1 MQVLYSAR
9 NGPIRSARVPDG
21 GWMPSHGEWSRRE
34 FLCATTAD
42 AAALAIGAPALDGET
57 PPTELWELFAADA
70 VAAMKRGDI
79 TAERY
84 ASALLARCKAAE
96 SLNAFITLEPERV
109 LESARAA
116 DKRRASGLRLG
127 ALHGLPVPIKDSVN
141 TKDMP
146 TTGGTRALL
155 GFRPGVDAPLVTRLR
170 EAGAIVLGKTN
181 LHEISMGY
189 TSANFTTG
197 AVHNP
202 YDVNRIPG
210 GSSGGSAA
218 AVAARLT
225 PLSVAEDTAG
235 SIRVP
240 AAMCGIVGFRPTTG
254 RYPSQGVLPMTALF
268 DQLGPHARTVG
279 DVILFD
285 RAITGDQTAIPPRSL
300 RGVKFAVVR
309 DYYFAELNSEVRR
322 LVDAALRR
330 LTDAGAR
337 IVELKIPDLA
347 ELTDK
352 TAFPVILHD
361 LAPSIAAYL
370 AEFGAGVSIEQVFRE
385 VGPNIKG
392 TLTATASLVPSD
404 ADYRVLVSVTR
415 PSLQARFASAFKSS
429 GASAIVF
436 PTTPAPA
443 VPITQGPTIMVGRR
457 EMPLDPYFGRN
468 VVPGSTAGLPGLVLP
483 AGLTRDGL
491 PVGIEFDGPIGTDRV
506 LLALGVSLQQ
516 ALGRIPAP
524 KV

>member
-1 MQVLYSAR
+1 
-9 NGPIRSARVPDG
+9 
-21 GWMPSHGEWSRRE
+21 MPSHSEWSRRE
-34 FLCATTAD
+34 FLCATTAG
-42 AAALAIGAPALDGET
+42 AAALALGAPPLDATT
-57 PPTELWELFAADA
+57 PPTELWELSAGDA
-70 VAAMKRGDI
+70 VAAMKRGDM

-84 ASALLARCKAAE
+84 ASALLARCKTAE

-116 DKRRASGLRLG
+116 DKRRMSGGRLG
-127 ALHGLPVPIKDSVN
+127 TLHGLPVPIKDSVN
-141 TKDMP
+141 TKDLP
-146 TTGGTRALL
+146 TSGGTRALL
-155 GFRPGVDAPLVTRLR
+155 GFHPGVDAPLVTRLFD
-170 EAGAIVLGKTN
+170 AGAIVLGKTN

-197 AVHNP
+197 AVRNP

-218 AVAARLT
+218 AVAARLA

-240 AAMCGIVGFRPTTG
+240 AAMCGIVGFRPTTS

-285 RAITGDQTAIPPRSL
+285 TAITGDRTAIPPKSL
-300 RGVKFAVVR
+300 RGVKFAIVR
-309 DYYFAELNSEVRR
+309 DYYFANLDSEVSR
-322 LVDAALRR
+322 LMEAALHR
-330 LTDAGAR
+330 LTDAGAS
-337 IVELKIPDLA
+337 IVDLNIPDLA
-347 ELTDK
+347 ELIDK
-352 TAFPVILHD
+352 TSFPIILHD

-370 AEFGAGVSIEQVFRE
+370 NQFGASVSVEQVFRE
-385 VGPNIKG
+385 VGPNISE
-392 TLTATASLVPSD
+392 TLKATANLVPNDD
-404 ADYRVLVSVTR
+404 AYREIVSVTR
-415 PSLQARFASAFKSS
+415 PSLQARFASAFEST

-443 VPITQGPTIMVGRR
+443 VPITQGPTIVVGGKQ
-457 EMPLDPYFGRN
+457 MPFDPYFGRN

-483 AGLTRDGL
+483 AGLTRNGL
-491 PVGIEFDGPIGTDRV
+491 PVGIEFDGPIGTDRG
-506 LLALGVSLQQ
+506 LLALGLSLQRT
-516 ALGRIPAP
+516 LGAIPAP
-524 KV
+524 TIR

>member
-1 MQVLYSAR
+1 MH
-9 NGPIRSARVPDG
+9 N
-21 GWMPSHGEWSRRE
+21 EWSRRE
-34 FLCATTAD
+34 FLSVTAAG
-42 AAALAIGAPALDGET
+42 AAALATGAPALDGT
-57 PPTELWELFAADA
+57 APQTELWELSAVDA
-70 VAAMKRGDI
+70 VAAMKRGDM
-79 TAERY
+79 TAERFT
-84 ASALLARCKAAE
+84 SALLARCKAAD
-96 SLNAFITLEPERV
+96 SLNAFITLQPERV
-109 LESARAA
+109 LEYARAA
-116 DKRRASGLRLG
+116 DKRRMSGARLG

-141 TKDMP
+141 TKDLP

-155 GFRPGVDAPLVTRLR
+155 GFHPGVDAPLVTRLR
-170 EAGAIVLGKTN
+170 DAGAIVLGKTN

-202 YDVNRIPG
+202 YNVNRIPG

-218 AVAARLT
+218 AVAARLA

-240 AAMCGIVGFRPTTG
+240 AAMCGIVGFRPTTR

-285 RAITGDQTAIPPRSL
+285 TVITGDQTRITPRSL
-300 RGVKFAVVR
+300 RGVKLVVVR
-309 DYYFAELNSEVRR
+309 DYYFAELDSEVSR
-322 LVDAALRR
+322 LMDEALHR

-337 IVELKIPDLA
+337 IVELQIPDLA
-347 ELTDK
+347 ELVGK
-352 TAFPVILHD
+352 TAFPIILHD

-370 AEFGAGVSIEQVFRE
+370 AEVGAGVSAEQVFRE
-385 VGPNIKG
+385 VGPNIKE
-392 TLTATASLVPSD
+392 TLTATASLVPND

-415 PSLQARFASAFKSS
+415 PSLQARFTSAFKST

-443 VPITQGPTIMVGRR
+443 VLITQGPTIMVGGAER
-457 EMPLDPYFGRN
+457 PFDPYFGRN

-491 PVGIEFDGPIGTDRV
+491 PVGMEFDGPIGADRP
-506 LLALGVSLQQ
+506 LLALGLSVQQ
-516 ALGRIPAP
+516 ALGAIPAP
-524 KV
+524 KIG